1 MGSLLCNWFE
11 DWGRSIRDGLGHTGV
26 IIFLVV
32 FFSLAM
38 LLFYGII
45 RNATITVKRKIS
57 WGYIVMLVIVIL
69 FFAWFCTIL

>member
-38 LLFYGII
+38 ELSEMQQLQ
-45 RNATITVKRKIS
+45 
-57 WGYIVMLVIVIL
+57 
-69 FFAWFCTIL
+69 